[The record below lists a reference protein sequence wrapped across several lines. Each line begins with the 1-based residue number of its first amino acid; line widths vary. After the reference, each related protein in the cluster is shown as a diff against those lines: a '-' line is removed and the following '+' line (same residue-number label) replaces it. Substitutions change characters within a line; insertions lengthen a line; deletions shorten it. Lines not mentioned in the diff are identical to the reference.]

1 MEKQQRERQ
10 FAAVQCAQQTRLC
23 AATAGGKLEFPD
35 ELHERLRL
43 ARARER
49 VRSDRKDTVQ

>member
-1 MEKQQRERQ
+1 MQHRQ
-10 FAAVQCAQQTRLC
+10 VAAVQCAQQTRLC
-23 AATAGGKLEFPD
+23 AATDGGKLEFPD